1 MDREHGWI
9 GRKDR
14 HPVAV
19 DAVVH
24 RDDGT
29 SVTVTL
35 VDFSE
40 EGCRIEGDEHFRIG
54 EHVEI
59 DLPKTGKVKAQI
71 RWALPDA
78 AGARFLSESEPNE
91 A

>member
-1 MDREHGWI
+1 MDREHGWV

-14 HPVAV
+14 HPLAV
-19 DAVVH
+19 NAVVH

-29 SVTVTL
+29 SINVTL

-40 EGCRIEGDEHFRIG
+40 EGCRIDSDEHFRIG
-54 EHVEI
+54 ERLEI
-59 DLPKTGKVKAQI
+59 DLPKLGRMKAQI
-71 RWALPDA
+71 RWSLPGS
-78 AGARFLSESEPNE
+78 AGARFATSDQSEQ

>member
-14 HPVAV
+14 HSVTL

-24 RDDGT
+24 HEDGRR
-29 SVTVTL
+29 VTVKL

-40 EGCRIEGDEHFRIG
+40 EGCRIESDEHFRIG
-54 EHVEI
+54 ERVEI
-59 DLPKTGKVKAQI
+59 DIPRKGMVKAQI
-71 RWALPDA
+71 RWALGDS
-78 AGARFLSESEPNE
+78 AGVKFLTDS

>member
-14 HPVAV
+14 HPVTV

-24 RDDGT
+24 RDDG
-29 SVTVTL
+29 SDVAVTL

-40 EGCRIEGDEHFRIG
+40 EGCRIEGGDHFRIG

-59 DLPKTGKVKAQI
+59 DLPNTGKVKAQI
-71 RWALPDA
+71 RWALPDS
-78 AGARFLSESEPNE
+78 AGARFLTDAESEQD
-91 A
+91 